1 MKHEYSSLCYSSK
14 KRLHH
19 CWSNRRCKGWKGNS
33 RKLENEQNRFVD
45 RSCLNPMPV
54 VMTKLRITQ
63 NFMAGKWIYDMVWWD
78 HFYCFMEIAAP
89 IYTPEGQKAH
99 EKGYHKNLFQVSLES
114 VSFLWSSPLIQL
126 LTCLWYA
133 DVLPASK
140 IQPIWFPPHAAW
152 HRPVT
157 RSRRSTHNL
166 SSWQLAT
173 PLCIMWVVSFAK
185 TMMFSSFLLFS
196 FVFVISADSAEG
208 EIFFSPTYEHKKRLL
223 VFSVSS
229 INPGE
234 KLNGWLLT
242 NSFCFLPYPQCL
254 SWEGSWCCPGH
265 VSALIN

>member
-166 SSWQLAT
+166 SSWHSSLHHVGGL
-173 PLCIMWVVSFAK
+173 LCQNDDAFILSVILLCLCDKCRLCWRWDF
-185 TMMFSSFLLFS
+185 FLSNLW
-196 FVFVISADSAEG
+196 
-208 EIFFSPTYEHKKRLL
+208 T
-223 VFSVSS
+223 
-229 INPGE
+229 
-234 KLNGWLLT
+234 
-242 NSFCFLPYPQCL
+242 
-254 SWEGSWCCPGH
+254 
-265 VSALIN
+265 